1 VGIFKELK
9 QVIVSDR
16 VNTTSIPLNGTVNN
30 THKMEVDLIAPKI
43 PYRETITKMLRQAT
57 ATKNNPEVP
66 TVWRSTFAY

>member
-1 VGIFKELK
+1 
-9 QVIVSDR
+9 
-16 VNTTSIPLNGTVNN
+16 
-30 THKMEVDLIAPKI
+30 MEVDLIAPKI